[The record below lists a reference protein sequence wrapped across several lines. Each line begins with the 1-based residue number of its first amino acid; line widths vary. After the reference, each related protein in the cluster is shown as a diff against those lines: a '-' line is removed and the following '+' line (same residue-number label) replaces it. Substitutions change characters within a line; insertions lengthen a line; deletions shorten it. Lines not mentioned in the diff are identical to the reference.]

1 MNELDY
7 TQKTQ
12 IEELL
17 LGRTIRVVD
26 DHTVTLD
33 NGTVLELPDTDG
45 GCACNAGCYDLVTL
59 QGIDN
64 IITKVEFVDDPAGDD
79 DHPDKQGIYQI
90 FVYAQNEK
98 VNLATW
104 KGSDGNGYYGTGYL
118 IRVRP
123 RDDEG
128 PATDE

>member
-1 MNELDY
+1 MIEIDH
-7 TQKTQ
+7 TQKDQ
-12 IEELL
+12 IQALL
-17 LGRTIRVVD
+17 LGHSIRVID

-64 IITKVEFVDDPAGDD
+64 VITKVEFVDDPAGDD
-79 DHPDKQGIYQI
+79 HPGKEEGVYQI
-90 FVYAQNEK
+90 FVYAQNTK

-104 KGSDGNGYYGTGYL
+104 KGSDGNGYYGTGYH

-123 RDDEG
+123 VVETT
-128 PATDE
+128 P